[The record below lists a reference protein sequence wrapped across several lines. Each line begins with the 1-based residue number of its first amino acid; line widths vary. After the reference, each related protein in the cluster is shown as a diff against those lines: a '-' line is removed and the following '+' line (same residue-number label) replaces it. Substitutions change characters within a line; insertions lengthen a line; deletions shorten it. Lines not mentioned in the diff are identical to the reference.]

1 MMDDTY
7 YTIGMAGH
15 IDHGKTTLT
24 KALTDVDTDRL
35 KEEKERNISIEA
47 GYAPLHTE
55 DGTHVSIVDVP
66 GHERFIRQMIAGVA
80 GIDLVVLVVAA
91 DEGVM
96 PQTKEHLEI
105 LQFLGIKRCIVA
117 ITKIDRVDEELQ
129 ELVGS
134 DIKEALTGTIF
145 SDAEMVFVDGVSGKG
160 VEELRLTIFSALKQV
175 EFRDR
180 FGSFRLPIDQVFTVQ
195 GQGTIA
201 RGTIYEGVVRQGTP
215 LTILPAGKIV
225 RARNIQVHHKDVQE
239 ARAGQRTAINVTGV
253 DREEINRGDV
263 LVASNH
269 FLVSKTIDVAMRLVD
284 GMRHPIKQ
292 RAPVKLHIG
301 TSEVMGKIVFFDRN
315 EAQKSPDE
323 ILCQLR
329 LDEEVVVRRGDR
341 FIIRRP
347 TPVETIGGG
356 WVIDPKGEKY
366 RFGAKTIKMLEQ
378 KKEGTPE
385 DLISTVLHEHTLLNE
400 QQIIQFTSLDKS
412 VVLEALNRGIQA
424 ERFIRTGKNFVLT
437 NTFDKGKESLVEFLE
452 SYQQQ
457 NPMRPGINKA
467 ELRQHFRD
475 TFPKPFIDFVI
486 TEMVEQKMVKQ
497 QEQYLATA
505 DFHQHLPPRWKARLE
520 EIIEQLKADGLQIRK
535 WEEYF
540 VGSPLPEEMGG
551 EFKNYLLQTGQA
563 YALTEEMLIDRQV
576 FLDAVEKLRRH
587 TDETFGLQ
595 DVKEVWNISRKYMIP
610 LLELLDQWEWTIR
623 EDGSRRWLPSGK

>member
-1 MMDDTY
+1 MGDTY

-24 KALTDVDTDRL
+24 KALTNVDTDRL
-35 KEEKERNISIEA
+35 KEEKERSISIEA

-96 PQTKEHLEI
+96 PQTQEHLEI
-105 LQFLGIKRCIVA
+105 LQFLGIKRCLVA
-117 ITKIDRVDEELQ
+117 VTKIDRVDEELQ

-134 DIKEALTGTIF
+134 DIKEALSGTIF
-145 SDAEMVFVDGVSGKG
+145 SEAEMVYVDSVSGKG
-160 VEELRLTIFSALKQV
+160 VEELRSAIFSALKQV

-195 GQGTIA
+195 GQGTIV
-201 RGTIYEGVVRQGTP
+201 RGTIYEGVIHQGSS
-215 LTILPAGKIV
+215 LTVLPAGKKV
-225 RARNIQVHHKDVQE
+225 RARTIQVHHEDVQE
-239 ARAGQRTAINVTGV
+239 ARAGQRTAVNITGM
-253 DREEINRGDV
+253 DREQVNRGDV

-269 FLVSKTIDVAMRLVD
+269 FLVSKTIDVAVRLVD
-284 GMRHPIKQ
+284 DMQHPIKQ
-292 RAPVKLHIG
+292 RAPIKLHIG

-315 EAQKSPDE
+315 EAQTSQDE

-329 LDEEVVVRRGDR
+329 LEGEVVVRRGDR

-366 RFGAKTIKMLEQ
+366 RFGAKTAEMLEQ
-378 KKEGTPE
+378 KKAGTPE
-385 DLISTVLHEHTLLNE
+385 DLIAAVLNEHTLLNE
-400 QQIIQFTSLDKS
+400 QQIIQYTSLDKS
-412 VVLEALNRGIQA
+412 VVSTALNRGIQSK
-424 ERFIRTGKNFVLT
+424 RFIPAEKKFVLT
-437 NTFDKGKESLVEFLE
+437 STFEKGKNEIEEIVVN
-452 SYQQQ
+452 YQLQH
-457 NPMRPGINKA
+457 PMRPGVNKA
-467 ELRQHFRD
+467 ELRQNLQD
-475 TFPKPFIDFVI
+475 TFPKSFIDFVI
-486 TEMVEQKMVKQ
+486 TEMLELGIINQ
-497 QEQYLATA
+497 QEQYLSTA
-505 DFHQHLPPRWKARLE
+505 DFRQHLPPRWKARLD
-520 EIIEQLKADGLQIRK
+520 EIIGQLKEDGLQVRK

-540 VGSPLPEEMGG
+540 VGTPLPEAMIG
-551 EFKNYLLQTGQA
+551 ELKSYLLQTEQA
-563 YALTEEMLIDRQV
+563 YALTDDMIIDQQV
-576 FLDAVEKLRRH
+576 FLEAVKKLRKM

-595 DVKEVWNISRKYMIP
+595 DVKRAWDVSRKYMIP
-610 LLELLDQWEWTIR
+610 LLELLDQWGWTTR
-623 EDGSRRWLPSGK
+623 EEGNRRWLLSENR